1 MIKNT
6 TIVTNLSDAAK
17 VYDFHQKV
25 GDSILGL
32 RLVKGINGED
42 CLAIDWMFIEN
53 EENEE
58 EEKPRKIFV
67 S

>member
-17 VYDFHQKV
+17 VYDFHKKA

-42 CLAIDWMFIEN
+42 CFAIDWMFIEKD
-53 EENEE
+53 EE
-58 EEKPRKIFV
+58 EPRKIFV